1 MYGDLV
7 AKIKKMQAKM
17 LLMHET
23 ENAKDLIN
31 WIQTSKKHFFFAIKL
46 FIMIKPNARMGP
58 IKDTADSDACPK
70 FGDFLYLGWSGV
82 NYKSEPI

>member
-31 WIQTSKKHFFFAIKL
+31 
-46 FIMIKPNARMGP
+46 
-58 IKDTADSDACPK
+58 
-70 FGDFLYLGWSGV
+70 
-82 NYKSEPI
+82 